1 MKPLNIRFSETQQ
14 LQVSDLS
21 DTIGTTQSD
30 IARAAL
36 ALGMQQIKEL
46 AARQIDS
53 AQELV
58 AIQAFKAKQ

>member
-1 MKPLNIRFSETQQ
+1 MKPLNIRFSDSQQ
-14 LQVSDLS
+14 LQVLDLS
-21 DTIGTTQSD
+21 DAIGTTQSD

-46 AARQIDS
+46 ASRNLES
-53 AQELV
+53 SQELV

>member
-14 LQVSDLS
+14 IQVSDLS
-21 DTIGTTQSD
+21 EAIGTTQSD

-46 AARQIDS
+46 ASRKLDS

>member
-14 LQVSDLS
+14 LQVLDLS
-21 DTIGTTQSD
+21 DVVGTTQSD

-36 ALGMQQIKEL
+36 ALGINQIKEL
-46 AARQIDS
+46 AARELMS

-58 AIQAFKAKQ
+58 AINAFKAKK

>member
-21 DTIGTTQSD
+21 DAIGTTQSD

-46 AARQIDS
+46 ASRKLDS

>member
-21 DTIGTTQSD
+21 EAIGTTQSD

-46 AARQIDS
+46 ASRKLDS

>member
-46 AARQIDS
+46 ASRKLDS

>member
-1 MKPLNIRFSETQQ
+1 MKPLDIRFSDTQRN
-14 LQVSDLS
+14 QVKDLAEV
-21 DTIGTTQSD
+21 IGTANSD
-30 IARAAL
+30 IGRAAM

-46 AARQIDS
+46 AARNLES